1 MNYLVVQKLV
11 SWYSKQM
18 GCPQRYLEM
27 AWNYYI
33 NLEQTK
39 LVIRLMLITRVTMD
53 WTVVIIIAKRSLV
66 AIAKVMQCIV
76 AVAEGM
82 TSFISI
88 AMARLL
94 DWNTIMAVH

>member
-1 MNYLVVQKLV
+1 
-11 SWYSKQM
+11 
-18 GCPQRYLEM
+18 
-27 AWNYYI
+27 
-33 NLEQTK
+33 
-39 LVIRLMLITRVTMD
+39 MD

-88 AMARLL
+88 AMSRLL